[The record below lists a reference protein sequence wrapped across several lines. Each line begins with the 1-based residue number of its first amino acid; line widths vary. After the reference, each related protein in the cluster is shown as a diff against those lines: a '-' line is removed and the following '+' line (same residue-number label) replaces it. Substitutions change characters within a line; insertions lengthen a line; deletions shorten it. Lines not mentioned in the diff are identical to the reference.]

1 MENASIK
8 IKDSFIKAY
17 MEEVI
22 VSEVTLQN
30 GKKYT
35 VKIEVDKKHLVV
47 ETLRELNKEKLTE
60 EERIA
65 IIEVVLRK
73 CATFIN
79 SILNASIALYIQE
92 YKLIDNTTE
101 EIINTDKNIIQEFVQ
116 SEYADKTTNEALKAL
131 RNMYKQL
138 VENEEKI
145 GKEEVE
151 IKVPKIFFIYEIDAK
166 HFFMYT
172 LEKYKDVIDLDYKK
186 KKENNIIVL
195 KPKK

>member
-35 VKIEVDKKHLVV
+35 VKIEVEKKHLVV

-60 EERIA
+60 EE
-65 IIEVVLRK
+65 
-73 CATFIN
+73 
-79 SILNASIALYIQE
+79 
-92 YKLIDNTTE
+92 IDNTTE